1 MTESSRPYVLG
12 GQVTAKGER
21 LLQQCR
27 GLERE
32 ARWLLD
38 RVGVQPGW
46 PAVDVGCGPLGVMD
60 LLAELVGPDGEG
72 RDP

>member
-1 MTESSRPYVLG
+1 MTESSPYVLG
-12 GQVTAKGER
+12 AQITAEGER

-38 RVGVQPGW
+38 RVGVQPGTT
-46 PAVDVGCGPLGVMD
+46 PRISARGVLLKLGS
-60 LLAELVGPDGEG
+60 LGGREG
-72 RDP
+72 RLRHQ